1 MATVSIALA
10 TWNGARFL
18 RDQLASYECQTI
30 LPTELVISDD
40 GSTDRTLEILAEFA
54 RSATFPV
61 RILSGGERLGFAD
74 NFFRAA
80 NACTS
85 QFIAFSDQDDVWL
98 PKKLEEALRRSQ
110 EDDSCLAL
118 HTSTLTDESLVPKGL
133 LRQGIFRSQVC
144 QPLQLDPYVGLG
156 WGNTMLFD
164 RKLIHIVPVAT
175 RPKQPEADRRPLSH
189 DTWIYALAAALGRV
203 SHIDQPLCLYR
214 QHGGNAFGVDKRSI
228 AQRIRASTEIPPF
241 RHQCRVEFYQAMEIV
256 FDRLRSSSDHEL
268 AGAAGRAAET
278 YRERRMRLQSRMLI
292 YTGRSIS
299 VRLNEFLHIHGSR
312 TDAAAAPLSTL
323 SLLKDLVLGVGRF
336 GRVVQQPP
344 RRD

>member
-98 PKKLEEALRRSQ
+98 PKKLEEASADCRK
-110 EDDSCLAL
+110 DDSCLTL
-118 HTSTLTDESLVPKGL
+118 HTSTLTDENLVPKGTTPT
-133 LRQGIFRSQVC
+133 RNFSV
-144 QPLQLDPYVGLG
+144 PGL
-156 WGNTMLFD
+156 
-164 RKLIHIVPVAT
+164 PA
-175 RPKQPEADRRPLSH
+175 PSA
-189 DTWIYALAAALGRV
+189 
-203 SHIDQPLCLYR
+203 
-214 QHGGNAFGVDKRSI
+214 RSI
-228 AQRIRASTEIPPF
+228 
-241 RHQCRVEFYQAMEIV
+241 CR
-256 FDRLRSSSDHEL
+256 
-268 AGAAGRAAET
+268 
-278 YRERRMRLQSRMLI
+278 
-292 YTGRSIS
+292 
-299 VRLNEFLHIHGSR
+299 
-312 TDAAAAPLSTL
+312 
-323 SLLKDLVLGVGRF
+323 LGMGKHNAI
-336 GRVVQQPP
+336 
-344 RRD
+344 